1 MWLSPPMKISNL
13 FVSVSMSF
21 ALLAGAGCKKDGG
34 VEKMITMMEELGDAV
49 EKAGDDCG
57 KMATAVEGVANKYD
71 LKAMKA
77 EAEKLK
83 GNKEESEKIMKKYG
97 DRMQKVMP
105 KLMGMMKCADD
116 PKMKAVSDKLDGV
129 M

>member
-1 MWLSPPMKISNL
+1 MKISTL
-13 FVSVSMSF
+13 FVSVSVSL
-21 ALLAGAGCKKDGG
+21 ALVAGCSKSGG
-34 VEKMITMMEELGDAV
+34 DSAEKMVTMMEDLGNAI

-57 KMATAVEGVANKYD
+57 KMADAVEGVSKKYD

-83 GNKEESEKIMKKYG
+83 GDEAQAKKLEEKYG
-97 DRMQKVMP
+97 PRMQKVMP

-116 PKMKAVSDKLDGV
+116 PKMKAVSEKLEGV